1 MIHLALHITPLLNR
15 RGFTLIRWL
24 SSMVVLLHCSWSDTV
39 FRTPD
44 WFPGVVHY
52 SIKTK
57 REVGQRLKPFYSS
70 TTELTAISW
79 DQKANCILCSLT
91 EKVFWARHCLQGIQG
106 TAWFHFA
113 GIEKTLLL
121 CALEHFHIRMK
132 YTLSLLE
139 PCIPYPAFFFNLIY
153 IYNMLGSE
161 ETLHC
166 NNSCSL
172 LTQISVPCF

>member
-91 EKVFWARHCLQGIQG
+91 EKVSARHSRYSMVSLCRYRKDLI
-106 TAWFHFA
+106 
-113 GIEKTLLL
+113 TL
-121 CALEHFHIRMK
+121 CFR
-132 YTLSLLE
+132 TLSYKNE
-139 PCIPYPAFFFNLIY
+139 IHSKPARTLYSLSCLFFNLIY

-161 ETLHC
+161 EALHC